1 MFHRSSSQAHLNG
14 HSEPV
19 ARGRGRFVDSTE
31 ATLPPVERTV
41 ELLSAIGRGG
51 REDFLTLR
59 SAVTTSE
66 AARSE
71 ALRAI
76 CEHPSLMERPT
87 KRAALLEALAPF
99 STEPLVREFAV
110 VTLES
115 PYLKNS
121 QRAVSGASRLLAAAL
136 SGANA
141 GGGEPLS
148 AALEGRL
155 LKVASRYSPGGG
167 DLAAGAALHL
177 LPFTT
182 IPQDEPYR
190 IHSLARAWFVE
201 RHQEKNPWLALL
213 ATRPSVQNAKF
224 IGNIATGNVPKSE
237 AAGLLKTLSMMPLTI
252 HHVAIT
258 TTVATVVTRQ
268 ICAYLNIPKALSN
281 ATVAVLSA
289 VLVVGGEALSRA
301 YQADTLNS
309 NRDWERVEA
318 IARLASMRATLCD
331 SPLVKDQ
338 RLVNKISALLTG
350 SSMSLLQ
357 SPLVRDAARI
367 ALASEPLDP
376 IDLWNLT
383 LKSGEY
389 NTVER
394 RYLPDI
400 RA

>member
-14 HSEPV
+14 HSEPA
-19 ARGRGRFVDSTE
+19 ARGRGRVVESIE

-41 ELLSAIGRGG
+41 ELLSVIGRGG
-51 REDFLTLR
+51 RVDFLTLR
-59 SAVTTSE
+59 SAVSTSE

-99 STEPLVREFAV
+99 SAEPLVREFAV

-121 QRAVSGASRLLAAAL
+121 QRAVSAASRLLAGAL
-136 SGANA
+136 SGADE
-141 GGGEPLS
+141 GGEPLS
-148 AALEGRL
+148 ASLEGRL

-177 LPFTT
+177 IPFTT

-224 IGNIATGNVPKSE
+224 IGNIASGNVPKTE

-252 HHVAIT
+252 HHVALT
-258 TTVATVVTRQ
+258 ATVATVVTRQ

-301 YQADTLNS
+301 YQADTLNA